1 MSVQAQKRIG
11 RDEKRTNS
19 HNRVVLKP
27 TNNAEISR
35 IMSQKATKGLPR
47 TTMDSTNHKKSG
59 TRRRKSFVLKALGF
73 SVALQS
79 ICLTF
84 QSIWLTYLYFTP
96 LVPGPLV
103 GVHHRRDSIHS
114 DDPSKWNS
122 AGSLRMMENPAQN
135 STSNT
140 DNSETIH
147 IFHHVFLPPATE
159 NATFYQDALVVLDE
173 QMNQIM
179 DMVKNSPRNFH
190 LHYTTVG
197 ATLPHK
203 RYCKNSTETEVRV
216 QCTHLKHY
224 DIGFEEYTLQAL
236 YDHCQAIPSSPNHD
250 NVARVVYLHSKGTF
264 HNTMT
269 NQNFR
274 RALTNAALHPDCL
287 KPNVDQC
294 NVCG

>member
-236 YDHCQAIPSSPNHD
+236 YDHCQASTDAIASSRYQQQLSAGCYH
-250 NVARVVYLHSKGTF
+250 A
-264 HNTMT
+264 
-269 NQNFR
+269 
-274 RALTNAALHPDCL
+274 DCSIL
-287 KPNVDQC
+287 P
-294 NVCG
+294 